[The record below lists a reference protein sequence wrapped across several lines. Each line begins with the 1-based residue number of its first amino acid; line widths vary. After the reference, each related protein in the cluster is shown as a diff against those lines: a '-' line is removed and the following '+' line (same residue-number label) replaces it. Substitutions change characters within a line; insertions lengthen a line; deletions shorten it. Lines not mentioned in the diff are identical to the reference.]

1 VTTLWICVAATAA
14 TSFAIKAAGPAL
26 LGQRPLP
33 DNVRVVL
40 ALLAPVLLFA
50 LVVTQLL
57 GPDWSAFDTTALAG
71 VAAAAVARLLGLH
84 SLAAVACGVVVT
96 ALLRAL

>member
-1 VTTLWICVAATAA
+1 
-14 TSFAIKAAGPAL
+14 
-26 LGQRPLP
+26 
-33 DNVRVVL
+33 
-40 ALLAPVLLFA
+40 
-50 LVVTQLL
+50 VVTQLL

>member
-1 VTTLWICVAATAA
+1 MTTLWICIAATAA
-14 TSFAIKAAGPAL
+14 TSFTIKAAGPVL

-33 DNVRVVL
+33 DALRVVL

-50 LVVTQLL
+50 LVVTHVL
-57 GPDWSAFDTTALAG
+57 GPNWSAFDITAAAG
-71 VAAAAVARLLGLH
+71 VVAAAITRLVGLH

>member
-50 LVVTQLL
+50 LVVTHLL

-71 VAAAAVARLLGLH
+71 GRGGCRRPAARPAQPGRRRLR
-84 SLAAVACGVVVT
+84 VVVT

>member
-1 VTTLWICVAATAA
+1 MTTLWICIAATAA
-14 TSFAIKAAGPAL
+14 ISFLIKAAGPVL

-33 DNVRVVL
+33 DALRVVL

-50 LVVTQLL
+50 LVVTSLL
-57 GPDWSAFDTTALAG
+57 GPNWDAFDTTAVAG
-71 VAAAAVARLLGLH
+71 VLAAAATRLLGLH
-84 SLAAVACGVVVT
+84 SLTAVACGVIVT